1 MEKYFLLTRN
11 SINDAGDIV
20 QTYKFQNNVIGK
32 MQTNNSI
39 LEDEIVNSR
48 VQRQA
53 DLHGAFSSGGGG
65 GLHGAFSSG
74 GGYST
79 CPEGIP
85 AETAILTLLG
95 AFGLAF
101 GILYRAVTLAGRRR
115 KKRDIISVVGN
126 TEPQSLMDEISNH
139 LADLYWWGMCMY
151 FIMIYLI
158 YYDIIMLKNACELQV
173 QTLSHFKK
181 IFDGGVGSLFPLP
194 LYLKYFSILP
204 IGR

>member
-11 SINDAGDIV
+11 SISDIGDIV

-158 YYDIIMLKNACELQV
+158 YYDIIIMLKNACKLQV
-173 QTLSHFKK
+173 QKLSHFKR
-181 IFDGGVGSLFPLP
+181 IFDGGVGSLFP

>member
-1 MEKYFLLTRN
+1 MENYFLLTRN
-11 SINDAGDIV
+11 SISDVGDIV
-20 QTYKFQNNVIGK
+20 QTYEFQNNVIGK

-48 VQRQA
+48 VQRQT
-53 DLHGAFSSGGGG
+53 DLHGAFSSGGG

-139 LADLYWWGMCMY
+139 LADLYWWGMCLY

-158 YYDIIMLKNACELQV
+158 SYDIIIMLKNNCKLQV
-173 QTLSHFKK
+173 QKLCHFKK
-181 IFDGGVGSLFPLP
+181 FLDGGVGSLFPL
-194 LYLKYFSILP
+194 YFKYFSNILP

>member
-1 MEKYFLLTRN
+1 MLTRN
-11 SINDAGDIV
+11 SISDVGDIV
-20 QTYKFQNNVIGK
+20 QTYEFQNNVIGK

-48 VQRQA
+48 VQRQT
-53 DLHGAFSSGGGG
+53 DLHGAFSSGGG

-139 LADLYWWGMCMY
+139 LADLYWWGMCLY

-158 YYDIIMLKNACELQV
+158 SYDIIIRLSNTCKLQV
-173 QTLSHFKK
+173 QKLSHSKEFL
-181 IFDGGVGSLFPLP
+181 DGGVAGSLFPL
-194 LYLKYFSILP
+194 YFKYYSILSN
-204 IGR
+204 GR

>member
-48 VQRQA
+48 VQRQT
-53 DLHGAFSSGGGG
+53 DLHGAFSSGGG

-115 KKRDIISVVGN
+115 KKRDIISVVGY

>member
-1 MEKYFLLTRN
+1 MENYFLLTRN
-11 SINDAGDIV
+11 SISDVGDIV

-48 VQRQA
+48 VQRQT
-53 DLHGAFSSGGGG
+53 DLHGAFSSGGG

-115 KKRDIISVVGN
+115 KKRDIISNVGN
-126 TEPQSLMDEISNH
+126 IEPQSLMDEISNH

-151 FIMIYLI
+151 FIMNNLI
-158 YYDIIMLKNACELQV
+158 SYDIIIMLKNTCKLQV
-173 QTLSHFKK
+173 QKLCHFKK
-181 IFDGGVGSLFPLP
+181 FYTSNILVSFLLEDDLFVL
-194 LYLKYFSILP
+194 LLI
-204 IGR
+204 IGKS

>member
-1 MEKYFLLTRN
+1 MENYFLLTRN
-11 SINDAGDIV
+11 SISDVGDIV

-48 VQRQA
+48 VERQT
-53 DLHGAFSSGGGG
+53 DLHGAFSSGGGGG

-115 KKRDIISVVGN
+115 KKRDIISNVGN
-126 TEPQSLMDEISNH
+126 IEPQSLMDEISNH

-151 FIMIYLI
+151 FIMNNLI
-158 YYDIIMLKNACELQV
+158 AFDIIIMLKNTCKLQV
-173 QTLSHFKK
+173 QKLCHSKNF
-181 IFDGGVGSLFPLP
+181 
-194 LYLKYFSILP
+194 
-204 IGR
+204 

>member
-1 MEKYFLLTRN
+1 MENYFLLTRN
-11 SINDAGDIV
+11 SISDVGDIV
-20 QTYKFQNNVIGK
+20 QTYEFQNNVIGK

-48 VQRQA
+48 VQRQT
-53 DLHGAFSSGGGG
+53 DLHGAFSSGGG

-139 LADLYWWGMCMY
+139 LADLYWWGMCLY

-158 YYDIIMLKNACELQV
+158 SYDIIIMLKNDCKLQV
-173 QTLSHFKK
+173 QKLCHFKK
-181 IFDGGVGSLFPLP
+181 ILDGGVGSLFPL
-194 LYLKYFSILP
+194 YFKYFSNILP